1 MILRLTTGM
10 MLLALAAHSA
20 LALTSAATT
29 DPRDDDTRRAGSP
42 AESLIWAKPAA
53 PAQVVTTPPAPAPAA
68 ERALSANP
76 LWAIPLSALSG
87 TRDRPIFTSSRRPP
101 APAVAPAAIPK
112 LTPKPK
118 DSEPPPLS
126 LVGTIASGEEGF
138 AIFLDQSK
146 TPLRLKVGE
155 DYQGWTLRSVQGRE
169 AALEKDQQVVVLA
182 LPQPGAGQPVS
193 EVRSPSANAGKVL
206 SVTSRRPDKSGR

>member
-20 LALTSAATT
+20 LALTSAPTT
-29 DPRDDDTRRAGSP
+29 DPRDDDTRPAGSP

-53 PAQVVTTPPAPAPAA
+53 PAQVVTAPPAPAA

-112 LTPKPK
+112 LTAAKPK
-118 DSEPPPLS
+118 DSVPPPLS

-193 EVRSPSANAGKVL
+193 EVRSPSANAGKIL